1 MIRSREVWFMCGFL
15 VAFVLFAGS
24 ATAITLPELAS
35 RVENMNRS
43 EREAL
48 LIKGAKE
55 EKEVMFYG
63 TTPVNQ
69 VAVLKKAFSARYPFV
84 DLKHFYSPRQGILN
98 KTISEFRGGANLADV
113 IMTDVS
119 YGYQLIKE
127 GISNPFSTPDV
138 KRYVRGSYDPNG
150 QWYTMYMLTIA
161 LMYNKNMVKPADV
174 PHSYQDLLDPK
185 WKGKMLFDPEAA
197 YVMAAME
204 HAWGKEKARD

>member
-1 MIRSREVWFMCGFL
+1 MIRSREVWFVCGFF

-98 KTISEFRGGANLADV
+98 KTVSEFRGGANLADV

-127 GISNPFSTPDV
+127 GISNPFSTT
-138 KRYVRGSYDPNG
+138 Y
-150 QWYTMYMLTIA
+150 
-161 LMYNKNMVKPADV
+161 
-174 PHSYQDLLDPK
+174 
-185 WKGKMLFDPEAA
+185 WKSC
-197 YVMAAME
+197 V
-204 HAWGKEKARD
+204 WGPYGPTGNWHTLSMS

>member
-55 EKEVMFYG
+55 EQEVMFYG

-69 VAVLKKAFSARYPFV
+69 VADLKKDFSARYPSV
-84 DLKHFYSPRQGILN
+84 DMKHYSSSPQR
-98 KTISEFRGGANLADV
+98 NLH
-113 IMTDVS
+113 MT
-119 YGYQLIKE
+119 
-127 GISNPFSTPDV
+127 
-138 KRYVRGSYDPNG
+138 
-150 QWYTMYMLTIA
+150 
-161 LMYNKNMVKPADV
+161 
-174 PHSYQDLLDPK
+174 
-185 WKGKMLFDPEAA
+185 
-197 YVMAAME
+197 
-204 HAWGKEKARD
+204 